1 MALASKYDSEILRSG
16 LNAMFGVTD
25 SVDSD
30 LIQKHIYT
38 LLYRLSITPQQYTRS
53 GMVNYYFNLMQE
65 VSQHYRDLSNA
76 DSLSG
81 RPGL

>member
-1 MALASKYDSEILRSG
+1 MALASNHVTETLRSG
-16 LNAMFGVTD
+16 LNDIFEVAD

-30 LIQKHIYT
+30 VIQKHIYT
-38 LLYRLSITPQQYTRS
+38 VLYRLSITPQQYTRS

-65 VSQHYRDLSNA
+65 VSQYYRDLSNA
-76 DSLSG
+76 DSLRG